1 MASYASF
8 QTALAHLESLAI
20 DVEQAHP
27 PASKESIDCLPQI
40 IITEDHNGKHKWDNS
55 GQIVIK
61 IMAACGFFLFSFA
74 SFSMAVSDL
83 QLELEAS
90 FKSFMLRRL
99 IFLIVPP

>member
-40 IITEDHNGKHKWDNS
+40 IITEDHNGKHK
-55 GQIVIK
+55 
-61 IMAACGFFLFSFA
+61 
-74 SFSMAVSDL
+74 
-83 QLELEAS
+83 
-90 FKSFMLRRL
+90 
-99 IFLIVPP
+99 